1 MDSSQNL
8 TKTGGQELVVVL
20 ATRAGL
26 VIFGLAI
33 QSLLAYALLP
43 EGRGA
48 YAVCVM
54 FGSLLAVLFIP
65 GAERGTQYFVMAKK
79 ISVSQGISFATTI
92 CLVGSFLGISL
103 SMPLIH
109 SDISF
114 FQKAE
119 IRSFYLSLTLV
130 PLSAFSSVM
139 QFQLAGLR
147 RFGKL
152 FFFLLLQSLTN
163 LIGIF
168 SLVSTLGL
176 GVDGAILSLAASHLV
191 LIITCLWDLK
201 RNCRLVFE
209 IPRHFDLRPILN
221 YGLRYH
227 PARIAVVL
235 DPRIGGLLLG
245 MFANRAEISFFIVG
259 YALMS
264 QALTIPDSVSKVLLP
279 RVASDERGRP
289 ELVAFCNRVSGWVA
303 GAGILAFLAI
313 SNTFVPIV
321 FSEAFLP
328 VVPLIWIMAP
338 GILASAGTGVFLEYF
353 RGVNRPE
360 ICSWAMWIGMC
371 GNVFCFFILYPEL
384 GVKGAALAMTV
395 GRIIRSAYLSIMFHR
410 MARLGLISTWMPQRG
425 DVAHL
430 LASGQSIIKRLPRKR
445 FTKI

>member
-1 MDSSQNL
+1 MDSSQDL

-26 VIFGLAI
+26 VIFGIAI

-65 GAERGTQYFVMAKK
+65 GAERGTQYFVIAKK
-79 ISVSQGISFATTI
+79 ISVSQGISFATAI
-92 CLVGSFLGISL
+92 CLVGSFLSISL
-103 SMPLIH
+103 SIPLIH

-119 IRSFYLSLTLV
+119 TRSFYLSLTLI
-130 PLSAFSSVM
+130 PLSAFSSVT

-163 LIGIF
+163 LFGVLA
-168 SLVSTLGL
+168 LVSTLGL

-191 LIITCLWDLK
+191 LTITCLWDLK
-201 RNCRLVFE
+201 RNCGLVFE

-227 PARIAVVL
+227 PARIAVAL

-245 MFANRAEISFFIVG
+245 MVANRAEISFFIVG

-264 QALTIPDSVSKVLLP
+264 QAQIIPNAVSKVLLP

-313 SNTFVPIV
+313 SNKFVPIV

-338 GILASAGTGVFLEYF
+338 GILACAGTGVFLEYF

-360 ICSWAMWIGMC
+360 ICSWAMWFGMC
-371 GNVFCFFILYPEL
+371 GNVFCFFMFYPEL

-395 GRIIRSAYLSIMFHR
+395 GLTIRSIYLAIMFHR
-410 MARLGLISTWMPQRG
+410 MTRLGLISTWMPQRG

-430 LASGQSIIKRLPRKR
+430 LSSGQSIIKRLLRKR
-445 FTKI
+445 STNI

>member
-1 MDSSQNL
+1 MNSSHEL
-8 TKTGGQELVVVL
+8 KTTGGQEVVVVL

-26 VIFGLAI
+26 VLSSLAI

-54 FGSLLAVLFIP
+54 FGSILAVLFIP
-65 GAERGTQYFVMAKK
+65 GAERGTQYFVMARK
-79 ISVSQGISFATTI
+79 IGVSQGLSFATAI
-92 CLVGSFLGISL
+92 CFVGSFLSISL
-103 SMPLIH
+103 SIPLIQ

-119 IRSFYLSLTLV
+119 TRSFYLALTLV

-163 LIGIF
+163 LIGVF
-168 SLVSTLGL
+168 SFVSTLGL
-176 GVDGAILSLAASHLV
+176 GVEGAILSLAASHFV
-191 LIITCLWDLK
+191 LIIACLWDLK
-201 RNCRLVFE
+201 RHCGLVIEFPRLSG
-209 IPRHFDLRPILN
+209 LRPILD

-235 DPRIGGLLLG
+235 DPRIGGFLLG
-245 MFANRAEISFFIVG
+245 MVANRAEISFFIVG

-264 QALTIPDSVSKVLLP
+264 QALIIPDAVSKVLLP

-353 RGVNRPE
+353 RGVNKPE
-360 ICSWAMWIGMC
+360 ICSWAMWLGMC
-371 GNVFCFFILYPEL
+371 GNVFCFFMLYPEL

-395 GRIIRSAYLSIMFHR
+395 GRLIRSAYLSIMFQR
-410 MARLGLISTWMPQRG
+410 MARLGLVSTWMPRRR

-430 LASGQSIIKRLPRKR
+430 ITSGQSVIKRLPYCR
-445 FTKI
+445 FTKF

>member
-1 MDSSQNL
+1 MKSSQEL
-8 TKTGGQELVVVL
+8 KTTGGQEVVLVL
-20 ATRAGL
+20 ATRVAL
-26 VIFGLAI
+26 IISSLAI

-54 FGSLLAVLFIP
+54 FGSILAVLFIP
-65 GAERGTQYFVMAKK
+65 GAERGTQYFVMTRK
-79 ISVSQGISFATTI
+79 ISVSQGLSFATAI
-92 CLVGSFLGISL
+92 CLVGTFLGISL
-103 SMPLIH
+103 SIPLIQ

-119 IRSFYLSLTLV
+119 TRSYYLALTLV

-163 LIGIF
+163 LIGVF
-168 SLVSTLGL
+168 SFVSTLGL
-176 GVDGAILSLAASHLV
+176 GVEGAILSLATSHFV
-191 LIITCLWDLK
+191 LITACLWDLK
-201 RNCRLVFE
+201 RHCGLVFE
-209 IPRHFDLRPILN
+209 IPRLSGLRPILD

-245 MFANRAEISFFIVG
+245 MVANRAEISFFIVG

-264 QALTIPDSVSKVLLP
+264 QALIIPDAISKVLLP

-303 GAGILAFLAI
+303 GAGILAFLPI

-338 GILASAGTGVFLEYF
+338 GVLACAGTGVFLEYF

-360 ICSWAMWIGMC
+360 ICSWAMWLGMC
-371 GNVFCFFILYPEL
+371 GNFICFFMLYPEH
-384 GVKGAALAMTV
+384 GIKGAALAMTV
-395 GRIIRSAYLSIMFHR
+395 GLIIRSVYLAIVFHR
-410 MARLGLISTWMPQRG
+410 MSRLGLVSTWTPQRG
-425 DVAHL
+425 DFNIL
-430 LASGQSIIKRLPRKR
+430 LTSSRSIFSRGFGMRSGDA
-445 FTKI
+445 

>member
-1 MDSSQNL
+1 MKSSQEL
-8 TKTGGQELVVVL
+8 KTTGGQEVVVVL

-26 VIFGLAI
+26 IISSLVV

-54 FGSLLAVLFIP
+54 FGSILAVLFIP
-65 GAERGTQYFVMAKK
+65 GAERGTQYFVMARK
-79 ISVSQGISFATTI
+79 IGVSQGLSFATAI
-92 CLVGSFLGISL
+92 CLVGSFLSISL
-103 SMPLIH
+103 SIPLIQ

-119 IRSFYLSLTLV
+119 TRSFYLSLTLV

-163 LIGIF
+163 LIGVF
-168 SLVSTLGL
+168 SLVSTLEL
-176 GVDGAILSLAASHLV
+176 GVEGAILSLAASHFV
-191 LIITCLWDLK
+191 LITACLWDLK
-201 RNCRLVFE
+201 QNCGLVIE
-209 IPRHFDLRPILN
+209 IPRLSGLRPILN

-245 MFANRAEISFFIVG
+245 MVANRAEISFFIVG

-264 QALTIPDSVSKVLLP
+264 QALIIPDAVSKVLLP

-353 RGVNRPE
+353 RGINRPE
-360 ICSWAMWIGMC
+360 VCSWAMWLGMC
-371 GNVFCFFILYPEL
+371 GNIICFFMLYPEL
-384 GVKGAALAMTV
+384 GVKGAALAMTI
-395 GRIIRSAYLSIMFHR
+395 GRIIRSVYLSIMFHR
-410 MARLGLISTWMPQRG
+410 MARLGLVSTWMPQRR

-430 LASGQSIIKRLPRKR
+430 LASGQSVIKQLTGKR
-445 FTKI
+445 STNI

>member
-1 MDSSQNL
+1 M
-8 TKTGGQELVVVL
+8 VL

-26 VIFGLAI
+26 VISSIAI
-33 QSLLAYALLP
+33 QSLLAYGLLP

-48 YAVCVM
+48 YAVCVI

-65 GAERGTQYFVMAKK
+65 GAEHAAQYFVMAKK
-79 ISVSQGISFATTI
+79 ISLSQGLSIATVI
-92 CLVGSFLGISL
+92 CLVGSFLVILL
-103 SMPLIH
+103 SIPLIQ

-130 PLSAFSSVM
+130 PLLAFSSVM

-147 RFGKL
+147 RFGQL
-152 FFFLLLQSLTN
+152 FFFLILQSFTILFGV
-163 LIGIF
+163 LA
-168 SLVSTLGL
+168 LVSILGL
-176 GVDGAILSLAASHLV
+176 GVDGAILSLSAGHLV

-201 RNCRLVFE
+201 RHCGLVFE
-209 IPRHFDLRPILN
+209 TPRHFNLRLILK

-235 DPRIGGLLLG
+235 DPRIGGLMLG
-245 MFANRAEISFFIVG
+245 MVANRADISFFIVG

-264 QALTIPDSVSKVLLP
+264 QALIIPDAVSNVLLP

-313 SNTFVPIV
+313 SNEFVPIV
-321 FSEAFLP
+321 FSEAFRI

-338 GILASAGTGVFLEYF
+338 GVIASAGTGVFLEYF

-360 ICSWAMWIGMC
+360 ICSWAMWLGMC
-371 GNVFCFFILYPEL
+371 GNVFCFFMFYPEL

-395 GRIIRSAYLSIMFHR
+395 GLTVRSLYLAIIFNR
-410 MARLGLISTWMPQRG
+410 MTRLGVFSTWMPQRG
-425 DVAHL
+425 DVTHL
-430 LASGQSIIKRLPRKR
+430 LASGQSIINRLPCRR
-445 FTKI
+445 STKI